1 MKKFRY
7 TPESLFDHLFR
18 ELDKEVD
25 GERMLTHLQSLD
37 EEGWRQQPNGAIVE
51 ITGTLKVPDV
61 MKVIGAMRGLGNLM
75 PLIESLRETGQI
87 EMNQEDGVMMNGLR
101 MLSELGESTESQNA
115 TAVGLEVAATPNYR
129 FVASLKKPFLRT
141 GPQGLEGEAKVLGKV
156 QRKVNKGDAPIE
168 LEQLVPGFEGFRGL
182 QDLGTETQP
191 EDEAIS
197 IGFPAA
203 TLIPIGIY
211 Q

>member
-37 EEGWRQQPNGAIVE
+37 EEGWRQQPNGPIVE

-87 EMNQEDGVMMNGLR
+87 EMNQEDRVMMNGLR
-101 MLSELGESTESQNA
+101 MQSELGESTESQNA
-115 TAVGLEVAATPNYR
+115 TAVGLEVAATPDYR
-129 FVASLKKPFLRT
+129 FVASLKKTFLCT
-141 GPQGLEGEAKVLGKV
+141 GPQDLEGEAKVLGKV

-168 LEQLVPGFEGFRGL
+168 LEQLVPGFEAFRGL

-191 EDEAIS
+191 ENEAIS

>member
-1 MKKFRY
+1 MKMFRY

-87 EMNQEDGVMMNGLR
+87 EMNQEDRVMMNGLR

-115 TAVGLEVAATPNYR
+115 TAVGLEVAATPDYR
-129 FVASLKKPFLRT
+129 FGASLKKTFLRT
-141 GPQGLEGEAKVLGKV
+141 GPQDLEGEAKVLGKV

-168 LEQLVPGFEGFRGL
+168 LEQLVPGFEAFRGDSKTSAQKHNL
-182 QDLGTETQP
+182 RTKPSLLASRQLHT
-191 EDEAIS
+191 
-197 IGFPAA
+197 FP
-203 TLIPIGIY
+203 
-211 Q
+211 

>member
-1 MKKFRY
+1 MKMFRY
-7 TPESLFDHLFR
+7 TPESIFDHLFR

-87 EMNQEDGVMMNGLR
+87 EMNQEDRVMMNDLR

-115 TAVGLEVAATPNYR
+115 TAVGLEVAATPDYR
-129 FVASLKKPFLRT
+129 FGASLKKTFLRT
-141 GPQGLEGEAKVLGKV
+141 GPQDLEGEAKVLGKV

-168 LEQLVPGFEGFRGL
+168 LEQLVPGFEAFRVDSKASAQKHNL
-182 QDLGTETQP
+182 RTKPSLLASRQLHT
-191 EDEAIS
+191 
-197 IGFPAA
+197 FP
-203 TLIPIGIY
+203 
-211 Q
+211 

>member
-37 EEGWRQQPNGAIVE
+37 EEGWKQQPNETIVE

-75 PLIESLRETGQI
+75 PLIEPLRETGQI
-87 EMNQEDGVMMNGLR
+87 EMNQEDRVMMNGLR

-115 TAVGLEVAATPNYR
+115 TAVGLEVAATPDYR
-129 FVASLKKPFLRT
+129 FVASLKK
-141 GPQGLEGEAKVLGKV
+141 
-156 QRKVNKGDAPIE
+156 NSS
-168 LEQLVPGFEGFRGL
+168 VPGRK
-182 QDLGTETQP
+182 T
-191 EDEAIS
+191 S
-197 IGFPAA
+197 KVKRKC
-203 TLIPIGIY
+203 
-211 Q
+211 

>member
-1 MKKFRY
+1 
-7 TPESLFDHLFR
+7 
-18 ELDKEVD
+18 
-25 GERMLTHLQSLD
+25 MLTHLQSLD

-87 EMNQEDGVMMNGLR
+87 EMNQEDRVMMNDLR

-115 TAVGLEVAATPNYR
+115 TAVGLEVAATPDYR
-129 FVASLKKPFLRT
+129 FVASLKKTFLRT
-141 GPQGLEGEAKVLGKV
+141 GPQDLEGEAKVLGKV

-168 LEQLVPGFEGFRGL
+168 LEQLVPGFEAFRGL